1 MTTDPSALALAPT
14 LLTIPS
20 FTIDTTPLAPIP
32 NVAAAA
38 LASIVDAAADF
49 FVPASTSKGKGKAPA
64 PPPPPPPPAEEEI
77 AVAGPSHTAPPAFL
91 EEIGYPILDTPKRW
105 AAPEHKA
112 TRVLVDTAA
121 MGLVV
126 LNDKFKDLLEGV
138 EARLVGIAADQAD
151 FPRGRAE
158 PFDTSTAAAVITALN
173 KHTANFGG
181 MSATLNDVL
190 PRLKAVEDTG
200 NQIAALTA
208 TVGSFKD
215 ALGAVMSHASAS
227 SGSAY
232 KMASPPLDAEAL
244 RAAVRDVLNENGKR
258 TLEDPAVDDPSKR
271 QAALVVNIPATYTFP
286 TPPPAPTFAS
296 PAFAVPGMPA
306 LAPAPPAFLAPAPPA
321 FTAPTPAPAP
331 PSAPPAPPALA
342 SGPYPA
348 PPQPGPPRPKSVPSR
363 EALFGPV
370 TWGKDA
376 KDIHQQPRQ
385 LVNSVLGFSL
395 MRSVRY
401 SSRRGP
407 DNFTAILVFEADEVA
422 QWFVTTW
429 NNNPRLSYEI
439 VVARLNV

>member
-1 MTTDPSALALAPT
+1 MYG
-14 LLTIPS
+14 
-20 FTIDTTPLAPIP
+20 
-32 NVAAAA
+32 N
-38 LASIVDAAADF
+38 
-49 FVPASTSKGKGKAPA
+49 
-64 PPPPPPPPAEEEI
+64 
-77 AVAGPSHTAPPAFL
+77 
-91 EEIGYPILDTPKRW
+91 
-105 AAPEHKA
+105 
-112 TRVLVDTAA
+112 
-121 MGLVV
+121 
-126 LNDKFKDLLEGV
+126 GV

-181 MSATLNDVL
+181 MSATLND
-190 PRLKAVEDTG
+190 
-200 NQIAALTA
+200 IAALTA

-232 KMASPPLDAEAL
+232 KTPSPPLDAEAL

-271 QAALVVNIPATYTFP
+271 QAALVVNIPATYAFP

-321 FTAPTPAPAP
+321 FPAPAP
-331 PSAPPAPPALA
+331 APAPASAPPAPPALA

-407 DNFTAILVFEADEVA
+407 DDFTAILVFEADEVA